1 MEIKIAGKFV
11 NLFNS
16 GKITLKLDSIGSTFE
31 FSSHFVANNIEHQEI
46 FKPLQYKPIEF
57 YNSENK
63 LIFTGTILNHVF
75 KSDKGR
81 NLVVFSGYSKCGIL
95 EDVTIPV
102 KNYPLESNNRS
113 LIDIATR
120 LCGLYGIKVSV
131 SQNVTNLANTGV
143 KAKTGLKEK
152 TDLKSLEAKS
162 KSVFGRTSA
171 GPTESVKDYLAKLCS
186 QKNIILSH
194 DEFGNVILFQPEYDQ
209 KPKFFFDK
217 GNTLEMQLSFNGQ
230 ALHSEID
237 IVSQPSDDNEGVSL
251 TDKAIN
257 TLIPIYRPT
266 TKVLTSGE
274 ETDTKQAA
282 KNELAAELKAIQL
295 TLKLQGIFDTLYPGE
310 IVNVHN
316 HYIYCYAY
324 NRFMIESIE
333 YNFDEKEDTT
343 VLNCLIPESFTG
355 GEKIRNILYNHLD
368 SDSHAEPTL
377 NEENPLYTND
387 KTIL

>member
-1 MEIKIAGKFV
+1 MRVVISGKEVSYFTK
-11 NLFNS
+11 

-31 FSSHFVANNIEHQEI
+31 FSSHFVANNIEHQEL

-57 YNSENK
+57 YNSAGK
-63 LIFTGTILNHVF
+63 KVFTGTILNHVF
-75 KSDKGR
+75 RSDKGR

-95 EDVTIPV
+95 EDVTVPV
-102 KNYPLESNNRS
+102 KDYPLESNNRS

-120 LCGLYGIKVSV
+120 LCGLYGIKVSISKNV
-131 SQNVTNLANTGV
+131 SNLVNTGV
-143 KAKTGLKEK
+143 NVNSGLKEK

-171 GPTESVKDYLAKLCS
+171 SPTETVKDYLAKLCS

-194 DEFGNVILFQPEYDQ
+194 DAEGDVILFQPEYDQ
-209 KPKFFFDK
+209 KPRAFTGK
-217 GNTLEMQLSFNGQ
+217 GNTVEMTLSFNGQ

-257 TLIPIYRPT
+257 TLIPVYRPT
-266 TKVLTSGE
+266 TKILTSGE

-295 TLKLQGIFDTLYPGE
+295 TIKVNSLIDDYYPGE
-310 IVNVHN
+310 IINVHN

-324 NRFMIESIE
+324 NRFMIETIE
-333 YNFDEKEDTT
+333 FNFDEKEDTT
-343 VLNCLIPESFTG
+343 VLNCLIPEAFTG
-355 GEKIRNILYNHLD
+355 GPKIRNILFAH
-368 SDSHAEPTL
+368 SDTDHHYEPNL
-377 NEENPLYTND
+377 NEDNPLYTNN
-387 KTIL
+387 KEIL

>member
-1 MEIKIAGKFV
+1 MRIIIEQKEIFF
-11 NLFNS
+11 FNQ

-31 FSSHFVANNIEHQEI
+31 FSSHFDAQNPEHQEI
-46 FKPLQYKPIEF
+46 FKPLQYKTVQF
-57 YNSENK
+57 YNSEDK

-75 KSDKGR
+75 RSDKGR

-120 LCGLYGIKVSV
+120 LCGLYDIKVSTA
-131 SQNVTNLANTGV
+131 QNTSNLATSSV
-143 KAKTGLKEK
+143 KSQKGIKEK
-152 TDLKSLEAKS
+152 TDFKSLEAKS

-171 GPTESVKDYLAKLCS
+171 GATESIKDYLAKLCS

-194 DEFGNVILFQPEYDQ
+194 DENGNVVLFQPEYDQ
-209 KPKFFFDK
+209 LPKFFFTK
-217 GNTLEMQLSFNGQ
+217 GNTLEMSLSFNGQ
-230 ALHSEID
+230 ALHSEIN
-237 IVSQPSDDNEGVSL
+237 IVTQPSDDNEGVSVS
-251 TDKAIN
+251 DKAIN
-257 TLIPIYRPT
+257 SLIPLYRPT
-266 TKVLTSGE
+266 TKVLSSGQ

-295 TLKLQGIFDTLYPGE
+295 TIKLQGIFDTIYPGE
-310 IVNVHN
+310 IINVHN

-343 VLNCLIPESFTG
+343 ILNCLIPEAFNG
-355 GEKIRNILYNHLD
+355 NEKIRNILYNH
-368 SDSHAEPTL
+368 SDIDNHYEPEL
-377 NEENPLYTND
+377 NEKNSLYTNNEN
-387 KTIL
+387 IL

>member
-1 MEIKIAGKFV
+1 MRVNIAGKEIKF
-11 NLFNS
+11 FTA

-31 FSSHFVANNIEHQEI
+31 FSSHFVANNLEHQEL

-57 YNSENK
+57 YNSVDK
-63 LIFTGTILNHVF
+63 LIFTGTLLNHVF
-75 KSDKGR
+75 RSDSKR

-102 KNYPLESNNRS
+102 KDYPLESNNRS

-120 LCGLYGIKVSV
+120 LCGLYGIKVGV
-131 SQNVTNLANTGV
+131 SKNASNLVNTGV
-143 KAKTGLKEK
+143 TAKTGLKQK
-152 TDLKSLEAKS
+152 TDLKSLEAKG
-162 KSVFGRTSA
+162 KSIFGRTSA
-171 GPTESVKDYLAKLCS
+171 GPTETIKDYLAKLCS

-194 DEFGNVILFQPEYDQ
+194 DEFGNVLLFQPDYDQ

-217 GNTLEMQLSFNGQ
+217 GNTLEMGLSFNGQ

-257 TLIPIYRPT
+257 TLIPVYRPT
-266 TKVLTSGE
+266 TKILTSGE

-295 TLKLQGIFDTLYPGE
+295 SLKLQGIFDTLYPGE
-310 IVNVHN
+310 IINVHN
-316 HYIYCYAY
+316 HYIYCYTY

-333 YNFDEKEDTT
+333 YNFDEKGDTT

-355 GEKIRNILYNHLD
+355 GEKIRNILFNHQD
-368 SDSHAEPTL
+368 EDRHSEPNL
-377 NEENPLYTND
+377 NEDNPLYTNN
-387 KTIL
+387 KSIL

>member
-1 MEIKIAGKFV
+1 MRVVVNTKEINFFS
-11 NLFNS
+11 N

-31 FSSHFVANNIEHQEI
+31 FSSHFDPQNPEHQEI
-46 FKPLQYKPIEF
+46 FKPLQYKTVQF
-57 YNSENK
+57 YNSEDK

-75 KSDKGR
+75 RSDKGR

-102 KNYPLESNNRS
+102 KDYPLESNNSS

-120 LCGLYGIKVSV
+120 LCGLYGIKVST
-131 SQNVTNLANTGV
+131 SQNTSNLANTKV
-143 KAKTGLKEK
+143 KSQKGIKEK

-162 KSVFGRTSA
+162 KSIFGRTSA
-171 GPTESVKDYLAKLCS
+171 SPTESIKDYLAKLCS

-194 DEFGNVILFQPEYDQ
+194 DQNGNVVLFQPEYDQ
-209 KPKFFFDK
+209 LPKFFFTK
-217 GNTLEMQLSFNGQ
+217 GNTLEMSLSFNGQ
-230 ALHSEID
+230 ALHSEIN
-237 IVSQPSDDNEGVSL
+237 IVTQPSDDNEGVSIA
-251 TDKAIN
+251 DKAVN
-257 TLIPIYRPT
+257 TLIPLYRPT
-266 TKVLTSGE
+266 TKVLSSGE

-324 NRFMIESIE
+324 NRFLVESIE
-333 YNFDEKEDTT
+333 LNFDEKEDTT
-343 VLNCLIPESFTG
+343 IVNLLLPESFTG
-355 GEKIRNILYNHLD
+355 GEKIRNILYNHAD
-368 SDSHAEPTL
+368 EDNHYEEGL
-377 NEENPLYTND
+377 NEIKSLYTND
-387 KTIL
+387 ETIL

>member
-1 MEIKIAGKFV
+1 MRVKIAGKEINFFT
-11 NLFNS
+11 N

-31 FSSHFVANNIEHQEI
+31 FSSHFVANSVEHQEL
-46 FKPLQYKPIEF
+46 FKPLQYKLVEF

-75 KSDKGR
+75 RSDSKR

-102 KNYPLESNNRS
+102 KDYPLESNNRS
-113 LIDIATR
+113 LLDIGTR
-120 LCGLYGIKVSV
+120 LCGLYGIKLSVIKGVSNIV
-131 SQNVTNLANTGV
+131 NTGV
-143 KAKTGLKEK
+143 KSPKGLKEK
-152 TDLKSLEAKS
+152 TDLESLKAKS

-171 GPTESVKDYLAKLCS
+171 GPTESIKDYLAKLCS

-194 DEFGNVILFQPEYDQ
+194 DAKGDVVLFQPEYDQ
-209 KPKFFFDK
+209 KPAFFFTK
-217 GNTLEMQLSFNGQ
+217 GNTLEMSLSFNGQ
-230 ALHSEID
+230 ALHSEIN
-237 IVSQPSDDNEGVSL
+237 IVSQPGDDNEGVSI
-251 TDKAIN
+251 TDRAIN
-257 TLIPIYRPT
+257 TLIPVYRPT

-295 TLKLQGIFDTLYPGE
+295 SLKLQGIFDTVYPGE

-324 NRFMIESIE
+324 NRFMVESID

-343 VLNCLIPESFTG
+343 TINCLIPEAFTG
-355 GEKIRNILYNHLD
+355 GSKIRNILFNHQD
-368 SDSHAEPTL
+368 DDHHYEPTL

>member
-1 MEIKIAGKFV
+1 MRVVIDKYEIKFFTK
-11 NLFNS
+11 

-31 FSSHFVANNIEHQEI
+31 FSSHFVAQNIEHQEL
-46 FKPLQYKPIEF
+46 FKPLQYKTVQF
-57 YNSENK
+57 YNSLDK
-63 LIFTGTILNHVF
+63 LIFTGTLLNHVF
-75 KSDKGR
+75 RSDKGR

-95 EDVTIPV
+95 EDVTVPV
-102 KNYPLESNNRS
+102 KHYPLESNNRS

-120 LCGLYGIKVSV
+120 LCGIYNIKVSV
-131 SQNVTNLANTGV
+131 SKNISNLVNTNVSVNQ
-143 KAKTGLKEK
+143 GLKEK
-152 TDLKSLEAKS
+152 TDLQSLEAKS

-171 GPTESVKDYLAKLCS
+171 SPTESIKDYLSKLCS
-186 QKNIILSH
+186 QKNVILSH
-194 DEFGNVILFQPEYDQ
+194 DANGNVILFQPEYDQ
-209 KPKFFFDK
+209 KPAFFFTK

-257 TLIPIYRPT
+257 TLIPVYRPT
-266 TKVLTSGE
+266 TKILTSGE

-295 TLKLQGIFDTLYPGE
+295 TLKLQGIFDTVYPGE

-343 VLNCLIPESFTG
+343 VLNCLIPEAFTG
-355 GEKIRNILYNHLD
+355 GSKIRNILYNHQD
-368 SDSHAEPTL
+368 EDFHREPNL
-377 NEENPLYTND
+377 NEDNPLYTND

>member
-1 MEIKIAGKFV
+1 MTIKINGVFV
-11 NLFNS
+11 NLFNN

-31 FSSHFVANNIEHQEI
+31 FSSHFVANNIEHQVI
-46 FKPLQYKPIEF
+46 FKPLQYRAIEF
-57 YNSENK
+57 FNSENK

-120 LCGLYGIKVSV
+120 LCGFYGIKVSV
-131 SQNVTNLANTGV
+131 SKNVSNLANTAV

-194 DEFGNVILFQPEYDQ
+194 DEFGNVLLFQPEYDQ

-217 GNTLEMQLSFNGQ
+217 YNTLEMSLSFNGQ

-257 TLIPIYRPT
+257 TLIPIFRPT

-295 TLKLQGIFDTLYPGE
+295 SIKLQGIFDTLYPGE
-310 IVNVHN
+310 IINCHN
-316 HYIYCYAY
+316 HYIYNYAY
-324 NRFMIESIE
+324 NRWMIESID
-333 YNFDEKEDTT
+333 YIFDEKEDTT
-343 VLNCLIPESFTG
+343 VLNCLIPEAFTG
-355 GEKIRNILYNHLD
+355 GPKIRNILYNHVTAD
-368 SDSHAEPTL
+368 FHREPTL

-387 KTIL
+387 TSIL

>member
-1 MEIKIAGKFV
+1 MRIIIGQKEIFFFSNG
-11 NLFNS
+11 N
-16 GKITLKLDSIGSTFE
+16 ITLKLDSIGSTFE
-31 FSSHFVANNIEHQEI
+31 FSSHFDPQNPEHQEI
-46 FKPLQYKPIEF
+46 FKPLQYQTVQF
-57 YNSENK
+57 YNSQDK

-75 KSDKGR
+75 RSNKGR

-102 KNYPLESNNRS
+102 KDYPLESNNSS

-120 LCGLYGIKVSV
+120 LCGLYGITVST
-131 SQNVTNLANTGV
+131 SQNTSNLVSSAV
-143 KAKTGLKEK
+143 KSQKGIIQK

-171 GPTESVKDYLAKLCS
+171 GPTESIKDYLAKLCS

-194 DEFGNVILFQPEYDQ
+194 DQNGNVVLFQPEYDQ
-209 KPKFFFDK
+209 LPKFFFSK
-217 GNTLEMQLSFNGQ
+217 GNTLEMSLSFNGQ
-230 ALHSEID
+230 ALHSEIN
-237 IVSQPSDDNEGVSL
+237 IVTQPSDDNEGISIA
-251 TDKAIN
+251 DKAIN
-257 TLIPIYRPT
+257 TLIPLYRPT
-266 TKVLTSGE
+266 TKVLSSGE

-343 VLNCLIPESFTG
+343 ILNCLIPESFTG
-355 GEKIRNILYNHLD
+355 GEKIRNILYNHAD
-368 SDSHAEPTL
+368 EDNHYEPEL
-377 NEENPLYTND
+377 NERNSLYTND
-387 KTIL
+387 ETIL

>member
-1 MEIKIAGKFV
+1 MRVKIASKEINFFT
-11 NLFNS
+11 N

-31 FSSHFVANNIEHQEI
+31 FSSHFVANSLEHQEL
-46 FKPLQYKPIEF
+46 FKPLQYKSVEF
-57 YNSENK
+57 YNSQDK

-75 KSDKGR
+75 RSDKGR

-131 SQNVTNLANTGV
+131 SQNVSNLVNTSV

-194 DEFGNVILFQPEYDQ
+194 DEFGNVLLFQPEYDQ
-209 KPKFFFDK
+209 KPAFFFDK
-217 GNTLEMQLSFNGQ
+217 GNTLEMTLSFNGQ

-257 TLIPIYRPT
+257 TLIPVYRPT

-295 TLKLQGIFDTLYPGE
+295 SLKLQGIFDTLYPGE
-310 IVNVHN
+310 IVVVHN
-316 HYIYCYAY
+316 HYIYCYAH

-343 VLNCLIPESFTG
+343 VLNLLIPESFTG
-355 GEKIRNILYNHLD
+355 GPKIRNILFNHMD
-368 SDSHAEPTL
+368 DDNHIEPNL